1 MKLARVTKFLPN
13 WGRYWNQIPF
23 RARLVLLGFALTAI
37 VLVMEGIGALAPL
50 ENWLYDM
57 RARNCQFYA
66 KAPTTQL
73 VHLDIDDAALDS
85 VGRWPW
91 DRRFMAE
98 VIDEIREAGAMA
110 LALDI
115 TFSDDDTQGATQQSV
130 SAAAAS
136 ATTTPTTAPAAAA
149 VVESQQERDIKAAAA
164 KDAALAAAVKRF
176 PNIILAADFSFAKLG
191 ETELRRVVREQLR
204 ADLELTPDYL
214 TDWLRKYGGPKLR
227 DSSLDIVREVLV
239 HARREVARE
248 KLLAAPNLPVSELL
262 PKETRSGLITSPLL
276 RLVENERQKA
286 RAILTMSRLFPR
298 EVPEDVPDLLVAT
311 GETPPL
317 EILTQAIWDA
327 RKSGG
332 RGMIGSV
339 TSFKDDLSSDGV
351 VRSVPLL
358 INDRGKMMPQFGL
371 ALACLVLGVDPQN
384 RTELSVGPN
393 QIVLTP
399 PGRESIT
406 IPISTVH
413 VQGGKS
419 IGATFAIPWFGGS
432 DWTTMYNWPKGTT
445 VVNHFPITW
454 ATSVVEKRNYQRINE
469 ASQSKALPLIQ
480 ELRELGGLPPAD
492 PAKTFEEVAAETLKA
507 ANPTLD
513 DIRKMSEEELRK
525 DEASRNL
532 LTHGNQLSLLLA
544 NSRALKEEMERAKEQ
559 LHKAV
564 AGRAVI
570 VGSTASSAGDLVT
583 TSLHSACPGSVVHG
597 VIFDA
602 VVTQSLR
609 SRAPAWI
616 SYLIAICFGI
626 SMTFSVSKLTP
637 WGSTFLA
644 VFLVISFAIING
656 LWLFDRYNIILN
668 ASAPIAATV
677 VVWAGCTA
685 ANAGER
691 FRIMQMLRGYIDPAL
706 VEYLQEH
713 SEKDLFSPRMTEMTV
728 VFTDLQGFTTI
739 SQELGEK
746 TAPLISRYMSVM
758 VEVIR
763 RRGGI
768 VNKFLGDGIMFFFG
782 APETDPQHPENA
794 VVTVLEMHQ
803 ALEKFNKEIK
813 EEGLPELA
821 MRCGVSTGNMVVGN
835 AGPEDA
841 KDYTVLGDAVN
852 LGARL
857 EAANKACNT
866 RVLVTERTYNL
877 TRNSFLYIPV
887 GKLKVRGRS
896 EGSMTYEAVCRIEEA
911 TAEQKQLAD
920 AMQAMILAFT
930 QGVFDGCMN
939 MVGAIEKRFGEHHS
953 CRLYRQLCHQYTED
967 GVPEGFHGEIFFG

>member
-37 VLVMEGIGALAPL
+37 VLVMEGMGALSPL
-50 ENWLYDM
+50 ENWLYDI

-85 VGRWPW
+85 VGKWPW
-91 DRRFMAE
+91 DRRFIAE

-110 LALDI
+110 LSLDI
-115 TFSDDDTQGATQQSV
+115 TFSDDETQGATQQSV
-130 SAAAAS
+130 VSAAAVA
-136 ATTTPTTAPAAAA
+136 ATTAPTTAPAAA

-204 ADLELTPDYL
+204 ADLELTPEYL
-214 TDWLRKYGGPKLR
+214 TEWLRKYGGPKLR
-227 DSSLDIVREVLV
+227 DSSPEDVREVLV

-248 KLLAAPNLPVSELL
+248 KLLAAPSLPVSELL
-262 PKETRSGLITSPLL
+262 PKETRTGLVTSPLL

-311 GETPPL
+311 GESPPL
-317 EILTQAIWDA
+317 EILTQAIWEA
-327 RKSGG
+327 RKAGG

-371 ALACLVLGVDPQN
+371 ALACMVLGVDPQN

-399 PGRESIT
+399 PGRESIV
-406 IPISTVH
+406 IPISTVR
-413 VQGGKS
+413 VPGGKS
-419 IGATFAIPWFGGS
+419 IGATFAIPWFGGP

-454 ATSVVEKRNYQRINE
+454 ATSIVEKRNYQRINE
-469 ASQSKALPLIQ
+469 ASQQRVMGEVAEI
-480 ELRELGGLPPAD
+480 RELADLKPAD
-492 PAKTFEEVAAETLKA
+492 PKRPFAEVVEETLA
-507 ANPTLD
+507 AYKFQLD
-513 DIRKMSEEELRK
+513 GLRAMTEQERR
-525 DEASRNL
+525 EAGLDKVLRQADNMAL
-532 LTHGNQLSLLLA
+532 LSA
-544 NSRALKEEMERAKEQ
+544 NSRAMESEIATAKEQ
-559 LHKAV
+559 LRRAI

-597 VIFDA
+597 VIFNA
-602 VVTQSLR
+602 VVTRSLLA
-609 SRAPAWI
+609 RAPAWI

-626 SMTFSVSKLTP
+626 AMTFAVSKLTP
-637 WGSTFLA
+637 WRATFLA

-668 ASAPIAATV
+668 ASAPLAATV
-677 VVWAGCTA
+677 VVWAGCSA

-782 APETDPQHPENA
+782 APEVDPKHPENA
-794 VVTVLEMHQ
+794 VITVLEMHK
-803 ALEKFNKEIK
+803 ALEKFNQEIK
-813 EEGLPELA
+813 EEGYPELA

>member
-1 MKLARVTKFLPN
+1 MKLAQVTKFLPN

-23 RARLVLLGFALTAI
+23 RARLVLLGFALTTV
-37 VLVMEGIGALAPL
+37 VLVMEGIGALSPL
-50 ENWLYDM
+50 ENWLYDI
-57 RARNCQFYA
+57 RARNCQFFA

-73 VHLDIDDAALDS
+73 VHLDIDDAALDT

-91 DRRFMAE
+91 DRRFVAA
-98 VIDEIREAGAMA
+98 VIDEIKGAGAKA

-115 TFSDDDTQGATQQSV
+115 QFADDDTQGAAQQY
-130 SAAAAS
+130 AAGREPTTNPTMSNAEMEAAS
-136 ATTTPTTAPAAAA
+136 
-149 VVESQQERDIKAAAA
+149 R
-164 KDAALAAAVKRF
+164 DAALAESVEKF
-176 PNIILAADFSFAKLG
+176 GKVVLAAGFTFAKG
-191 ETELRRVVREQLR
+191 HESELMRVVREQLR
-204 ADLELTPDYL
+204 ADLEMTPEEL
-214 TDWLRKYGGPKLR
+214 ITWLARYGGPKLQNIDPDR
-227 DSSLDIVREVLV
+227 VSEVLV
-239 HARREVARE
+239 VARRDVARE
-248 KLLAAPNLPVSELL
+248 KLYASPTLPIEELL
-262 PKETRSGLITSPLL
+262 PKEMRGGLIQSSPLI
-276 RLVENERQKA
+276 RLVEGERQKA
-286 RAILTMSRLFPR
+286 RAIRTMGRLFPR
-298 EVPEDVPDLLVAT
+298 EVPTDVPDLLSASA
-311 GETPPL
+311 EDPPL
-317 EILTQAIWDA
+317 ETLTSAIW
-327 RKSGG
+327 RG
-332 RGMIGSV
+332 RSAGESGMIGSATV
-339 TSFKDDLSSDGV
+339 PKDELSTDGV
-351 VRSVPLL
+351 VRFVPLL
-358 INDRGKMMPQFGL
+358 INDRGHVLPQFGL
-371 ALACLVLGVDPQN
+371 ALACMMLNVDPTS
-384 RTELSVGPN
+384 RAELQIGPN
-393 QIVLTP
+393 QIVLNP
-399 PGRESIT
+399 PGQKQIV
-406 IPISTVH
+406 IPVFTYHRRNGLGDVD
-413 VQGGKS
+413 
-419 IGATFAIPWFGGS
+419 ATFAIPWFGGP
-432 DWTTMYNWPKGTT
+432 DWRNMYDWPRGTSTT
-445 VVNHFPITW
+445 NHFPITL
-454 ATSVVEKRNYQRINE
+454 ATAIVEKRTYLKKNQE
-469 ASQSKALPLIQ
+469 LQSKALPLIQ
-480 ELRELGGLPPAD
+480 ELRELGGLAPAD
-492 PAKTFEEVAAETLKA
+492 QAKTFEEIAAETLKA
-507 ANPTLD
+507 AKPTLD
-513 DIRKMSEEELRK
+513 DIRRMSEAELRK

-532 LTHGNQLSLLLA
+532 LTHGNQLALLLA
-544 NSRALKEEMERAKEQ
+544 NSTALRAEMEQFKEKLRRAVSGK
-559 LHKAV
+559 
-564 AGRAVI
+564 AVI
-570 VGSTASSAGDLVT
+570 VGSVATAFGGTDLIT
-583 TSLHSACPGSVVHG
+583 TSLHPTCPGSIVHG
-597 VIFDA
+597 VIFNA
-602 VVTQSLR
+602 IVTGDLWSH
-609 SRAPAWI
+609 APNWI
-616 SYLIAICFGI
+616 SYFIAICFGVV
-626 SMTFSVSKLTP
+626 MTYSVSKLTP
-637 WGSTFLA
+637 WRSTFVA
-644 VFLVISFAIING
+644 VFLLITFAVVNG
-656 LWLFDRYNIILN
+656 IWLFDRYNIIMN
-668 ASAPIAATV
+668 ASAPIAATI

-713 SEKDLFSPRMTEMTV
+713 SEKDLFSPKMEELTV

-782 APETDPQHPENA
+782 APVIDPQHPEHA
-794 VVTVLEMHQ
+794 VITVLEMHQ
-803 ALEKFNKEIK
+803 ALAKFNEVIK

-939 MVGAIEKRFGEHHS
+939 MVSAIEKRFGEHHS
-953 CRLYRQLCHQYTED
+953 CRLYRQLCHQYSED

>member
-1 MKLARVTKFLPN
+1 MKLPRIKNLMPD

-37 VLVMEGIGALAPL
+37 VLVMEGIGALSPL
-50 ENWLYDM
+50 ENWLYDI
-57 RARNCQFYA
+57 RARNCQFFA

-85 VGRWPW
+85 VGKWPW
-91 DRRFMAE
+91 DRRFIAE
-98 VIDEIREAGAMA
+98 VIDEIREAGATA

-115 TFSDDDTQGATQQSV
+115 TFSDDETQGATQQSV
-130 SAAAAS
+130 LSAAAVA
-136 ATTTPTTAPAAAA
+136 ATTAPTTAPAAA
-149 VVESQQERDIKAAAA
+149 VESQQERDIKAAGA

-204 ADLELTPDYL
+204 ADLELTPEYL
-214 TDWLRKYGGPKLR
+214 TEWLRKYGGPKLR
-227 DSSLDIVREVLV
+227 DASLENVGEVLV

-248 KLLAAPNLPVSELL
+248 KLLAAPSLPVSELL
-262 PKETRSGLITSPLL
+262 PKETRGGLVTSPRL

-286 RAILTMSRLFPR
+286 RAILTMGRLFPR

-311 GETPPL
+311 GESPPL
-317 EILTQAIWDA
+317 EILTQAIWEA

-351 VRSVPLL
+351 VRSAPLL

-371 ALACLVLGVDPQN
+371 ALACMVLGVDPQN
-384 RTELSVGPN
+384 RAELSVGPN

-399 PGRESIT
+399 PGHESII
-406 IPISTVH
+406 IPISTVR
-413 VQGGKS
+413 VPGGKS
-419 IGATFAIPWFGGS
+419 IGATFAIPWFGGP

-445 VVNHFPITW
+445 VVNHFPITL
-454 ATSVVEKRNYQRINE
+454 ATEIVEKRNYQQINE

-480 ELRELGGLPPAD
+480 ELRELANLKPPD
-492 PAKTFEEVAAETLKA
+492 PAKTFEEVVTETLSEAK
-507 ANPTLD
+507 PTLD
-513 DIRKMSEEELRK
+513 QIRQLSEEELRK

-532 LTHGNQLSLLLA
+532 LMHGDQLALLLA
-544 NSRALKEEMERAKEQ
+544 NSRGLKEEMERAREQ
-559 LHKAV
+559 LRRAV

-597 VIFDA
+597 VIFNA
-602 VVTQSLR
+602 VVTRSLQ
-609 SRAPAWI
+609 SRAPTWI
-616 SYLIAICFGI
+616 SYFIAICFGI

-637 WGSTFLA
+637 WESTFLA
-644 VFLVISFAIING
+644 IFLVVSFAIING
-656 LWLFDRYNIILN
+656 LWLFDRQNIILN

-677 VVWAGCTA
+677 VVWAGCSA

-713 SEKDLFSPRMTEMTV
+713 SEKDLFSPRMKEMTV

-739 SQELGEK
+739 AQELGEK

-782 APETDPQHPENA
+782 APVIDAQHPEHA
-794 VVTVLEMHQ
+794 VNTVLEMHQ
-803 ALEKFNKEIK
+803 ALEKFNGVLR
-813 EEGLPELA
+813 EEGLPELH

-939 MVGAIEKRFGEHHS
+939 MVAAIEKRFGEHHS
-953 CRLYRQLCHQYTED
+953 CRLYRQLCRQYAED